1 MPVVVG
7 SAKPFAPEAQA
18 SHRNLWNGALD
29 AVGELLNLV
38 HLAVINYDP
47 IFALLRSWNP
57 FRFLRRRIDRTALLS
72 ILPAK
77 LPSIPVSTPAARLQ
91 PTGVPAAPPHR
102 L

>member
-29 AVGELLNLV
+29 AIGELLSLV

-47 IFALLRSWNP
+47 TFAPLRSWNP
-57 FRFLRRRIDRTALLS
+57 FRFLRRRIDRGPLLFV
-72 ILPAK
+72 LPAK
-77 LPSIPVSTPAARLQ
+77 LSSIPISTPAARLQ
-91 PTGVPAAPPHR
+91 PAGVLVPE
-102 L
+102 